1 MFIAVDGLD
10 GSGKSTV
17 AAGIA
22 ETLMSDGISV
32 TVREHPGDGRWGR
45 LARRFLLGRGAPAK
59 MLSALFMFMDI
70 FVTGLAVRRG
80 GDVVAVRWTLSAF
93 YLDGW
98 SGRAVHSLLV
108 AFLPQPDAT
117 ILMDVDPATALERV
131 GSRGGKEEMFENLES
146 MEEVRSRMLASGEP
160 LIVVDAGGTPEEVL
174 ERALSALGIS

>member
-1 MFIAVDGLD
+1 MFLAIDGLD

-17 AAGIA
+17 ARALADDLSSRGV
-22 ETLMSDGISV
+22 SV

-59 MLSALFMFMDI
+59 LLSALFMFMDI

-98 SGRAVHSLLV
+98 SGRAVHRLLV

-131 GSRGGKEEMFENLES
+131 GSRGGEEEMFENLES
-146 MEEVRSRMLASGEP
+146 MEEVRSRMMASDEP

-174 ERALSALGIS
+174 EGALAALGLS

>member
-22 ETLMSDGISV
+22 EALMSDGIRV

-59 MLSALFMFMDI
+59 MLSALLMFMDI
-70 FVTGLAVRRG
+70 FVTGIAVRRG

-98 SGRAVHSLLV
+98 SGRAVHRLLL
-108 AFLPQPDAT
+108 AFLPEPDAT
-117 ILMDVDPATALERV
+117 ILMDVDPVTALERV
-131 GSRGGKEEMFENLES
+131 GSRGGDEEMFENLES
-146 MEEVRSRMLASGEP
+146 MEMVRSRMLASGEP
-160 LIVVDAGGTPEEVL
+160 LVVVDAGGTPGEVL
-174 ERALSALGIS
+174 ERALSTLGIS